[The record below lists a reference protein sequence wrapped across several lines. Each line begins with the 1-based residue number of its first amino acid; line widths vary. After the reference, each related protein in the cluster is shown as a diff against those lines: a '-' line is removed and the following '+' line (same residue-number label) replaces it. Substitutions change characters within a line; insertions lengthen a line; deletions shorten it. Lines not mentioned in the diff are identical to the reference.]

1 MADRIVVDAS
11 IGIAYL
17 RDEVATPAVDRAVG
31 SWSREGARI
40 TVPGLFWAE
49 VVNVLGAKRRYPASE
64 IAEALRELDEL
75 GLETVEI
82 GRPELLLVADAVER
96 HRMSAYDATYLVLA
110 RLLDAPLATL
120 DRHLAAAGGPL
131 GMLVADDVP
140 PAPPA
145 AREGFAPYDA
155 PPAEMR
161 PSSLPDYAGLGA
173 YLGELRRRAAAGLP

>member
-1 MADRIVVDAS
+1 MPDRIVVDAS
-11 IGIAYL
+11 IVIAYL

-110 RLLDAPLATL
+110 RVLDAPLATL
-120 DRHLAAAGGPL
+120 DRHLAAAAGPL
-131 GMLVADDVP
+131 GILVAEESP
-140 PAPPA
+140 PG
-145 AREGFAPYDA
+145 AREGFAPYGT
-155 PPAEMR
+155 PPASER

-173 YLGELRRRAAAGLP
+173 YLGELRRRAMAGLS